1 MYVNG
6 VAVADGVKSAERA
19 VALLELLA
27 SEPDGLPFGEI
38 CAVLELPKSS
48 AHALLSTL
56 VKANFLRFEPT
67 MRRYYVGVRAFE
79 VGQAFIH
86 GLDVAREAVPHL
98 QSLREA
104 VNETAQLAILEGVEN
119 VYVAKVEASHHLKL
133 ASDVGLRLPA
143 HATALGKVLLSGLS
157 DDEVKARFSG
167 RPLEHFTDK
176 TITTVEGLLDQLSQ
190 VRLLGFSLDEGEHT
204 PGVYCTAVPIRDHR
218 ETVIAAMSV
227 SVPVVRNSP
236 EARLN
241 ILESLRREAGR
252 LSNRLG
258 CPGEA
263 A

>member
-27 SEPDGLPFGEI
+27 AEPDGLPFGEI
-38 CAVLELPKSS
+38 CAALELPKSS

-56 VKANFLRFEPT
+56 VRAHFLRFEPT

-98 QSLREA
+98 QSLRET

-133 ASDVGLRLPA
+133 ASGVGLRLPA
-143 HATALGKVLLSGLS
+143 HATALGKVLLSGLT
-157 DDEVKARFSG
+157 DDEVMARFSG
-167 RPLEHFTDK
+167 RPLEQFTDK
-176 TITTVEGLLDQLSQ
+176 TITTVEELLDQLGQ

-241 ILESLRREAGR
+241 ILESLKREAGR